1 MKTILVIIRKE
12 FSQFFRDKANI
23 RMLLVMPVI
32 QLILLPMAANY
43 EVKNITLCVV
53 DHDHSSYVSQL
64 IHKIT
69 SSGYIKLIAYEDSY
83 SKGMKHLED
92 DKADIML
99 EIPANFEKT
108 LIRENE
114 VTISASINAVNGQR
128 ASLGSQYLLSI
139 LRDFN
144 NQVRLKWIQFPKFNP
159 MPIIK
164 SEYSYWYNPNMNYK
178 YFMVPG
184 ILVILLTMIGANM
197 SAMNLVKEKEIGTIE
212 QINVSPVKKYH
223 FILGKLIPYWI
234 MGQIVLTIGLIVA
247 YIVYGI
253 IPIGSIGL
261 IYVFS
266 SVYLLAILGLGLL
279 ISTIA
284 HTQQQ
289 AMLISFFIMM
299 VFILLSGLYTSI
311 DSMPEWAQYITKVNP
326 ITYFVQ
332 VMRMVIMKGSGFKDI
347 IPHLTVMSVMSVVLI
362 GWAVG
367 NYRKKS

>member
-1 MKTILVIIRKE
+1 
-12 FSQFFRDKANI
+12 
-23 RMLLVMPVI
+23 MPVI

-69 SSGYIKLIAYEDSY
+69 SSGYIKLTAYEDSY
-83 SKGMKHLED
+83 AKGMKHLED

-99 EIPANFEKT
+99 EIPTNFEKT

-144 NQVRLKWIQFPKFNP
+144 NQIRLKWIQFPKFNP

-178 YFMVPG
+178 HFMVPG

-234 MGQIVLTIGLIVA
+234 MGQIVLTIGLFVA
-247 YIVYGI
+247 YLVYGI
-253 IPIGSIGL
+253 IPVGSIGL
-261 IYVFS
+261 IYIFS

-311 DSMPEWAQYITKVNP
+311 DSMPVWAQYITKINP

-332 VMRMVIMKGSGFKDI
+332 VMRMVIMKGSGFRDI
-347 IPHLTVMSVMSVVLI
+347 LPHLTIMSIMSVVLI

-367 NYRKKS
+367 NYRKKN